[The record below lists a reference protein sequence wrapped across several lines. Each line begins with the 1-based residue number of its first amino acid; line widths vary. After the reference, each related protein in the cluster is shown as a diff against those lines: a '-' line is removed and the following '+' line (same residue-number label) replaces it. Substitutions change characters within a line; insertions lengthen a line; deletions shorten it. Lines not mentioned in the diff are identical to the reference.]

1 MIRENKYL
9 VEKEIDL
16 FKFVLSNCLYI
27 HSEQEV
33 MELLASSR
41 VLING
46 QTASKNILLK
56 KEDIIIIL
64 TPRELE
70 PKVKEDFS
78 ILFEDEYFFAVNKPA
93 PLPIHPAGKYYFN
106 TLTNLL
112 EESGF
117 KEFYPV
123 NRLDRETTGV
133 VLFAKTKEMAKKLGE
148 LFLKK
153 EVQKT
158 YVAVCCGTVG
168 EDLFKIDL
176 PLIKKNIGEF
186 RNHVVVDEN
195 GKQSLT
201 EIKKICSNELFSIL
215 EVKPLTGR
223 SHQIRV
229 HLSSIGFPIV
239 GDKEYGLYPELFSKF
254 SRNILD
260 SSEVMEKL
268 LVNNHLLHCKQ
279 IQFNHPQTGKEI
291 CIKAPLFEEMK
302 EFIMTQFND
311 DLLARILH

>member
-1 MIRENKYL
+1 MIRENKYVVTTNTSL
-9 VEKEIDL
+9 CEFILSTCSFIHGEEHFRKLLSAKRIL
-16 FKFVLSNCLYI
+16 FNGVLAPENIFVTKDDQI
-27 HSEQEV
+27 
-33 MELLASSR
+33 
-41 VLING
+41 
-46 QTASKNILLK
+46 T
-56 KEDIIIIL
+56 IL

-70 PKVKEDFS
+70 PKVNTNFE

-112 EESGF
+112 KESGF
-117 KEFYPV
+117 KDFYPV
-123 NRLDRETTGV
+123 NRVDRETTGV

-158 YVAVCCGTVG
+158 YIAVCCGTVG

-201 EIKKICSNELFSIL
+201 EIKKFCSNELFSIL

-302 EFIMTQFND
+302 EFIITQFND